1 MSIRKHAAIVVVSL
15 TFCLAAT
22 LLSSVTAHC
31 AEPQA
36 EQVTLTPKHKSVMI
50 RPQHDRGFQGSA
62 GADFGSRRTEDART
76 WGQ

>member
-15 TFCLAAT
+15 TFCFAAT

-50 RPQHDRGFQGSA
+50 ST
-62 GADFGSRRTEDART
+62 ST
-76 WGQ
+76 

>member
-15 TFCLAAT
+15 TLCLAVT

-50 RPQHDRGFQGSA
+50 ST
-62 GADFGSRRTEDART
+62 ST
-76 WGQ
+76 